1 MFTRLFKDLYAYRDL
16 LVALTSRDIRVRY
29 KQAAMGIL
37 WAFFLPVLA
46 ILSGV
51 IIRIAMAHL
60 QGGEL
65 QLPNVSSVMVRSV
78 LWLLFASA
86 VGSSAISLIS
96 NLNLVTKI
104 YFPREIL
111 PLSSIFARLFDFVIS
126 VVGLIIGLVILSLFA
141 KGEATAVTITPAL
154 LLVPVLA
161 LILVLMIMGIGL
173 ALASANIFFRDV
185 KYIVEVVLRFGIFF
199 SGVMI
204 FVDDLPQAIQPI
216 FLCNPLVPLMEATS
230 GIVVYG
236 ELDPKLWPWL
246 GYSVIV
252 TICLCWIGVASFR
265 RGEHL
270 FAEYA

>member
-16 LVALTSRDIRVRY
+16 LFALTSRDIRVRY

-37 WAFFLPVLA
+37 WAFFLPLLA

-51 IIRIAMAHL
+51 IIRLAMAHL
-60 QGGEL
+60 QGSEL
-65 QLPNVSSVMVRSV
+65 QLANVSSVMVRSV
-78 LWLLFASA
+78 IWLLFASA
-86 VGSSAISLIS
+86 VGTSAVSLIS
-96 NLNLVTKI
+96 NMNLVTKI

-111 PLSSIFARLFDFVIS
+111 PISGMLARLFDFAIS
-126 VVGLIIGLVILSLFA
+126 VVGVIVGLIILTLVSSNDSI
-141 KGEATAVTITPAL
+141 AVTITPTL
-154 LLVPVLA
+154 LLVPL
-161 LILVLMIMGIGL
+161 LVLVVIFMIVGIGL

-185 KYIVEVVLRFGIFF
+185 KYIVEVLLRFGIFF

-204 FVDDLPQAIQPI
+204 FVGDLPPSVQPY
-216 FLCNPLVPLMEATS
+216 FLCNPLVPLMEAIS
-230 GIVVYG
+230 GAVVYG
-236 ELDPKLWPWL
+236 QIDPTLWPWL